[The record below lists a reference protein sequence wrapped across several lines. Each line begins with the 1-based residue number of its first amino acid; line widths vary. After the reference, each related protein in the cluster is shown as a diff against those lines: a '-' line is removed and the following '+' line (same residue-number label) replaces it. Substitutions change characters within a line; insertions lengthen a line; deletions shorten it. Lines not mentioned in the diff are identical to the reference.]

1 MTSPKDFYFSIERR
15 EADSWEDIEKF
26 KNIDAGYN
34 RMRDL
39 SKRSPQ
45 CYRLIDSQGKVWAK
59 IDESIDPKTR
69 KNTTQHESSSNNR
82 DPEREYINPHDRN
95 YLSKLIRTFPAPRE
109 AAPIPNNYDQK
120 IWTDLRNREIRSKL
134 SFLFLHRARINWKKK
149 EDEKSDLEYL
159 NKEISRAYLLLPQDK
174 RKEWKKEYIQ
184 SRQRN
189 GLYRKDLKNTYQTK
203 EDPKRLDAK
212 AEYLADTAKNEDR
225 SKEHKEYERDK
236 IRSGLILM
244 WLVAV
249 IVKALELMLATT
261 KWLIGWTTQSPLPYA
276 YSLLI
281 TSALTGAILILLP
294 IAIQK
299 INKLQKRAIQ
309 KIKKLQERA
318 IQKILKLQER
328 DIQEIKMWSN
338 KKKRRRKN

>member
-1 MTSPKDFYFSIERR
+1 M
-15 EADSWEDIEKF
+15 
-26 KNIDAGYN
+26 
-34 RMRDL
+34 
-39 SKRSPQ
+39 
-45 CYRLIDSQGKVWAK
+45 
-59 IDESIDPKTR
+59 
-69 KNTTQHESSSNNR
+69 
-82 DPEREYINPHDRN
+82 
-95 YLSKLIRTFPAPRE
+95 
-109 AAPIPNNYDQK
+109 
-120 IWTDLRNREIRSKL
+120 
-134 SFLFLHRARINWKKK
+134 
-149 EDEKSDLEYL
+149 
-159 NKEISRAYLLLPQDK
+159 PQDK

-236 IRSGLILM
+236 IRSGLMLM

-299 INKLQKRAIQ
+299 INKLQ
-309 KIKKLQERA
+309 ERA